1 VSGAAGAI
9 IGAVADD
16 PVHARMLSIP
26 HLVNAD
32 AGLVRRGRYCSATF
46 LLEAG
51 DAACLLRV
59 HEGRVASLERGPFL
73 MRPWTF
79 AIRAST
85 EAAMVKVFASEMAG
99 RVVDRVLQIHGGMG
113 YMKESPVERAY
124 RDARIL
130 RIYEGT
136 SEVQRMIIAEE
147 LLKA

>member
-1 VSGAAGAI
+1 MSGAAGAI

-51 DAACLLRV
+51 DSDYLLRV

-85 EAAMVKVFASEMAG
+85 EAWRRFWEPVPAPGYHDLFAMKKLGVASVEGDLIPLMANLRYVKDVIAIPRRGG
-99 RVVDRVLQIHGGMG
+99 R
-113 YMKESPVERAY
+113 S
-124 RDARIL
+124 
-130 RIYEGT
+130 
-136 SEVQRMIIAEE
+136 
-147 LLKA
+147 